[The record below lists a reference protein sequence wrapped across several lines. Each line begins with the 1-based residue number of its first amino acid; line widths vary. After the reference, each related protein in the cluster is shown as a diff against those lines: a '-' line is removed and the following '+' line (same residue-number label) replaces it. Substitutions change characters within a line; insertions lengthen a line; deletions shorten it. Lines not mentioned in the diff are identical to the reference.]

1 MFPRL
6 LFKRDY
12 KMNINIRLSA
22 LATDYIQ
29 NNRGKLSIANYV
41 DTLITKLATSE
52 NINVFIDELNQLNN
66 FDAYDVEGNNDSNK
80 TKLSK
85 NEHYATQDNT
95 QEFYIEWLSKNDY
108 CYIVTNNGTELYN
121 PVSRKSYSYYSEQI
135 VFQIFKR
142 QNHITNKVTFKD
154 EIREACINSLAVISE
169 TVFQSR
175 QTTSIIYGQQLVLS
189 ELI

>member
-85 NEHYATQDNT
+85 
-95 QEFYIEWLSKNDY
+95 K
-108 CYIVTNNGTELYN
+108 
-121 PVSRKSYSYYSEQI
+121 
-135 VFQIFKR
+135 
-142 QNHITNKVTFKD
+142 
-154 EIREACINSLAVISE
+154 
-169 TVFQSR
+169 
-175 QTTSIIYGQQLVLS
+175 
-189 ELI
+189 

>member
-1 MFPRL
+1 
-6 LFKRDY
+6 
-12 KMNINIRLSA
+12 MNLNVRLSA

-85 NEHYATQDNT
+85 
-95 QEFYIEWLSKNDY
+95 K
-108 CYIVTNNGTELYN
+108 
-121 PVSRKSYSYYSEQI
+121 
-135 VFQIFKR
+135 
-142 QNHITNKVTFKD
+142 
-154 EIREACINSLAVISE
+154 
-169 TVFQSR
+169 
-175 QTTSIIYGQQLVLS
+175 
-189 ELI
+189 

>member
-52 NINVFIDELNQLNN
+52 NINVFIDELNHLNN
-66 FDAYDVEGNNDSNK
+66 LDAYDVEGNNDSNK

-85 NEHYATQDNT
+85 
-95 QEFYIEWLSKNDY
+95 K
-108 CYIVTNNGTELYN
+108 
-121 PVSRKSYSYYSEQI
+121 
-135 VFQIFKR
+135 
-142 QNHITNKVTFKD
+142 
-154 EIREACINSLAVISE
+154 
-169 TVFQSR
+169 
-175 QTTSIIYGQQLVLS
+175 
-189 ELI
+189 

>member
-1 MFPRL
+1 MFDRL

-85 NEHYATQDNT
+85 
-95 QEFYIEWLSKNDY
+95 K
-108 CYIVTNNGTELYN
+108 
-121 PVSRKSYSYYSEQI
+121 
-135 VFQIFKR
+135 
-142 QNHITNKVTFKD
+142 
-154 EIREACINSLAVISE
+154 
-169 TVFQSR
+169 
-175 QTTSIIYGQQLVLS
+175 
-189 ELI
+189 

>member
-29 NNRGKLSIANYV
+29 NNRGRLSIANYV

-85 NEHYATQDNT
+85 
-95 QEFYIEWLSKNDY
+95 K
-108 CYIVTNNGTELYN
+108 
-121 PVSRKSYSYYSEQI
+121 
-135 VFQIFKR
+135 
-142 QNHITNKVTFKD
+142 
-154 EIREACINSLAVISE
+154 
-169 TVFQSR
+169 
-175 QTTSIIYGQQLVLS
+175 
-189 ELI
+189 

>member
-1 MFPRL
+1 
-6 LFKRDY
+6 
-12 KMNINIRLSA
+12 MNINIRLSA

-85 NEHYATQDNT
+85 
-95 QEFYIEWLSKNDY
+95 K
-108 CYIVTNNGTELYN
+108 
-121 PVSRKSYSYYSEQI
+121 
-135 VFQIFKR
+135 
-142 QNHITNKVTFKD
+142 
-154 EIREACINSLAVISE
+154 
-169 TVFQSR
+169 
-175 QTTSIIYGQQLVLS
+175 
-189 ELI
+189 

>member
-29 NNRGKLSIANYV
+29 NNRGRLSIANYV

-52 NINVFIDELNQLNN
+52 NINVFIDELNHLNN
-66 FDAYDVEGNNDSNK
+66 LDAYDVEGNNDSNK

-85 NEHYATQDNT
+85 
-95 QEFYIEWLSKNDY
+95 K
-108 CYIVTNNGTELYN
+108 
-121 PVSRKSYSYYSEQI
+121 
-135 VFQIFKR
+135 
-142 QNHITNKVTFKD
+142 
-154 EIREACINSLAVISE
+154 
-169 TVFQSR
+169 
-175 QTTSIIYGQQLVLS
+175 
-189 ELI
+189 

>member
-41 DTLITKLATSE
+41 DTLLTKLATSE
-52 NINVFIDELNQLNN
+52 NINVSIDDLKQLNN

-85 NEHYATQDNT
+85 
-95 QEFYIEWLSKNDY
+95 K
-108 CYIVTNNGTELYN
+108 
-121 PVSRKSYSYYSEQI
+121 
-135 VFQIFKR
+135 
-142 QNHITNKVTFKD
+142 
-154 EIREACINSLAVISE
+154 
-169 TVFQSR
+169 
-175 QTTSIIYGQQLVLS
+175 
-189 ELI
+189 

>member
-1 MFPRL
+1 M
-6 LFKRDY
+6 Y
-12 KMNINIRLSA
+12 INIRLSA

-85 NEHYATQDNT
+85 
-95 QEFYIEWLSKNDY
+95 K
-108 CYIVTNNGTELYN
+108 
-121 PVSRKSYSYYSEQI
+121 
-135 VFQIFKR
+135 
-142 QNHITNKVTFKD
+142 
-154 EIREACINSLAVISE
+154 
-169 TVFQSR
+169 
-175 QTTSIIYGQQLVLS
+175 
-189 ELI
+189 

>member
-80 TKLSK
+80 TELSK
-85 NEHYATQDNT
+85 
-95 QEFYIEWLSKNDY
+95 K
-108 CYIVTNNGTELYN
+108 
-121 PVSRKSYSYYSEQI
+121 
-135 VFQIFKR
+135 
-142 QNHITNKVTFKD
+142 
-154 EIREACINSLAVISE
+154 
-169 TVFQSR
+169 
-175 QTTSIIYGQQLVLS
+175 
-189 ELI
+189 